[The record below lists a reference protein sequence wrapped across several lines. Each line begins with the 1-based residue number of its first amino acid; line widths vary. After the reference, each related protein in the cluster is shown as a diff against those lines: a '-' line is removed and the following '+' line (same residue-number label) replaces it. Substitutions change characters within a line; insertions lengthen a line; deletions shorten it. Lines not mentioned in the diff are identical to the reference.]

1 MTDEVGTDERTVTE
15 YEVQEVA
22 KANATG
28 KQPVVFVHGLWLLP
42 NSWDPWREV
51 FEQAGYATTA
61 PGWPDDPET
70 TEEAKAHPEV
80 FANKSIGQIADHY
93 QQVIEALDKKPAI
106 IGHSFGGLLTEILA
120 GRGLALASVPISP
133 APFRGVLPLP
143 FSALKSGSP
152 VLRNPANRSRAV
164 PLTFDQFK
172 YGFANML
179 DDDEAQKLYEEYSVP
194 GSGKVLFQAASAN
207 FNPWTEDKVDTENP
221 ERGPMLILAGE
232 KDHTV
237 PHAVANASFKHER
250 RNRGVTEIAELAGR
264 GHSLTID
271 SGWREVC
278 DKALEFVKRFA

>member
-1 MTDEVGTDERTVTE
+1 MTDSPASDDRTVTE
-15 YEVQEVA
+15 YEVQDVE
-22 KANATG
+22 KASATG

-42 NSWDPWREV
+42 NSWDRWREG
-51 FEQAGYATTA
+51 FEEAGYATVA

-93 QQVIEALDKKPAI
+93 QEVIEALDKKPAI

-120 GRGLALASVPISP
+120 GRGLAAVSVPISP

-164 PLTFDQFK
+164 PLTYDQFK
-172 YGFANML
+172 YGFANMV
-179 DDDEAQKLYEEYSVP
+179 DDDEAQKLYEEYSVA

-207 FNPWTEDKVDTENP
+207 LNPWTEDKVDTENP

-237 PHAVANASFKHER
+237 PHAIANASFKRER
-250 RNRGVTEIAELAGR
+250 RNNGVTEIVEIEGR

-271 SGWREVC
+271 NGWREVC
-278 DKALEFVKRFA
+278 DKALEFVKRFV